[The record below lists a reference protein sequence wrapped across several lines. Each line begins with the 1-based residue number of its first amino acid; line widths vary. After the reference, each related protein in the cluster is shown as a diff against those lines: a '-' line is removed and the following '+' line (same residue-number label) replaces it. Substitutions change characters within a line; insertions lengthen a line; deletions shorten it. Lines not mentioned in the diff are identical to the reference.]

1 MLGFR
6 EASSTMT
13 IAILLGLASCG
24 GSDDQGVFIEGDASA
39 GTGGKSGQAG
49 APGNSGAAGDEGS
62 AGSAGENGSAGD
74 SGSAGEGGTAGAD
87 AGQAGASS
95 GGSAGSPGSGGTS
108 GAGTGGGGSGGK
120 SGSGGGCPNP
130 TDWCFDGDQDSH
142 GTPSNTQKSC
152 EKPGD
157 RWVTVCDDCHD
168 GNKLVH
174 PGALSCQGTA
184 YTKSDGS
191 TKSFDFDCDGE
202 EAECGDAQKANE
214 SGCQTSGLSCTGS
227 GYVPTNRVG
236 TGQSFNKYCGSTQ
249 WRQCNSITAIC
260 TPIMESRPAIPCI

>member
-6 EASSTMT
+6 AATSTFT
-13 IAILLGLASCG
+13 ISILLASASCG
-24 GSDDQGVFIEGDASA
+24 GSDDQGVFVEGDASA

-49 APGNSGAAGDEGS
+49 APGNAGAAGDEGS
-62 AGSAGENGSAGD
+62 GGTAGGGSAGENGN
-74 SGSAGEGGTAGAD
+74 AGAD

-95 GGSAGSPGSGGTS
+95 GGSAGSPGSGGSS
-108 GAGTGGGGSGGK
+108 GAGTGGGAGA
-120 SGSGGGCPNP
+120 CADP
-130 TDWCFDGDQDSH
+130 TDWCFDGDQDDH
-142 GTPSNTQKSC
+142 GNPNNTQKSC

-191 TKSFDFDCDGE
+191 TKSYDYDCDGE
-202 EAECGDAQKANE
+202 ESECGDAQKANE

-236 TGQSFNKYCGSTQ
+236 SGQSFDKYCGSTQ
-249 WRQCNSITAIC
+249 WRQCNSVTAIC
-260 TPIMESRPAIPCI
+260 TPVMESRPAIPCI